1 MKGKNVIL
9 FVLLLAAA
17 GLIGWFLPVLAA
29 EREDQ
34 TLVGKAETVSVRQID
49 LSYQFDL
56 SIGDK
61 LLLIQDNLFEAES
74 VELERGILLTDRET
88 RTVAERFLLDLTGT
102 PIQLTENNCT
112 AQPEL
117 LRFGEDGTILVW
129 NLAAELNGNL
139 YFEAI
144 LDDQTGMILRCMI
157 VCPPSDWGTL
167 FRGFDEAGDNWEFIS
182 SSAANALAACCNRQL
197 SDGWSVRVENTDPAF
212 PSRNSQLLLNK
223 ESGDSMLVP
232 LLLELPEGYFV
243 LNP

>member
-1 MKGKNVIL
+1 MKGKHVIL

-34 TLVGKAETVSVRQID
+34 ALEGKAETVSVRQID

-61 LLLIQDNLFEAES
+61 LLLIQDNLYEAES
-74 VELERGILLTDRET
+74 VQLERGILLTDRET

-102 PIQLTENNCT
+102 PIHLTEENCT

-117 LRFGEDGTILVW
+117 LRFGEDGSILVW
-129 NLAAELNGNL
+129 NLAAELDGNW
-139 YFEAI
+139 YYEAL
-144 LDDQTGMILRCMI
+144 LDDQTGMILHCMI
-157 VCPPSDWGTL
+157 VCPPSDWGAL
-167 FRGFDEAGDNWEFIS
+167 FRGFDEAEDNLEFIS

-197 SDGWSVRVENTDPAF
+197 SDGWSARVENMDPAF
-212 PSRNSQLLLNK
+212 SIGSRQLLLNT
-223 ESGDSMLVP
+223 ESGDSMIVP
-232 LLLELPEGYFV
+232 ILLELPEGYFV